1 MVGRRSIR
9 CSVPTGSRLKM
20 IKILRRFQSSGL
32 PIEQSQVKMLNKT
45 SWVLRWRMQSF
56 ATGRLDRHQ
65 CRIFFFFFFCALS
78 RRQQTSSEGVGRTL
92 FAFSTTV
99 FNVLTPLFP
108 PLVTR
113 SCMSCPDRIAHE
125 YQVRRNGHSIP
136 AVHRYKSVLQPA
148 VPTIVMR

>member
-1 MVGRRSIR
+1 MVGRRSIW

-65 CRIFFFFFFCALS
+65 CRIFFFFFFAHCQDVSKHPLRVS
-78 RRQQTSSEGVGRTL
+78 EEHYLHFLQQ
-92 FAFSTTV
+92 FSMFWHPFSPPSWLARV
-99 FNVLTPLFP
+99 WVVLTGSLMNTKCAETGTASR
-108 PLVTR
+108 LYTDIKV
-113 SCMSCPDRIAHE
+113 
-125 YQVRRNGHSIP
+125 YYNLL
-136 AVHRYKSVLQPA
+136 YLQL
-148 VPTIVMR
+148 

>member
-1 MVGRRSIR
+1 MVGRRSIW

-56 ATGRLDRHQ
+56 ATGGLDRHQ
-65 CRIFFFFFFCALS
+65 CRIFFFFFL
-78 RRQQTSSEGVGRTL
+78 RIVKTSANILWGCRKNIICIFYNSFQCFDTP
-92 FAFSTTV
+92 FS
-99 FNVLTPLFP
+99 

>member
-56 ATGRLDRHQ
+56 ATGGLDRHQ

-108 PLVTR
+108 PSWLARVW
-113 SCMSCPDRIAHE
+113 
-125 YQVRRNGHSIP
+125 V
-136 AVHRYKSVLQPA
+136 VLTGSLMNTKCAETGTASRLYTDIKVYYNLLYLQL
-148 VPTIVMR
+148 